1 MVGAG
6 LSGLVCARELKR
18 QGLTVRL
25 LEARDRWGGR
35 MHGHTSASGLRLDL
49 GGQWVGASH
58 HRLIELLAEFGLRRY
73 PTDYD
78 VEAIFHWQGQAGQA
92 PRWPAAGPA
101 TWEGRS
107 KRAWRPPSR

>member
-1 MVGAG
+1 
-6 LSGLVCARELKR
+6 LKR

-73 PTDYD
+73 PTYYD
-78 VEAIFHWQGQAGQA
+78 GQGIFHWQGQAHRAGVEHDFRSSLLFFKCQELEL
-92 PRWPAAGPA
+92 PAAA
-101 TWEGRS
+101 VAETLALQR
-107 KRAWRPPSR
+107 RFA